1 MKKIILLN
9 KMDIVSGP
17 VDLKVILKT
26 ARFSR
31 ENNSTP
37 IINS

>member
-1 MKKIILLN
+1 MTKIILLN
-9 KMDIVSGP
+9 KMDIFSGP
-17 VDLKVILKT
+17 ADLKVILKIT
-26 ARFSR
+26 RFSR